1 MATPESEVAR
11 ITASVPSRSGS
22 SVVIVTS
29 ACQSSVRSISS
40 TVPDR
45 LPRDEDLVAGD
56 ELAAGLEEEVV
67 LVAVVAPEEQD
78 DHDDECRDQRA
89 DSGDASDSRASL

>member
-1 MATPESEVAR
+1 MATPESEVER

-29 ACQSSVRSISS
+29 ACQSSVRSML
-40 TVPDR
+40 VDR
-45 LPRDEDLVAGD
+45 ADLLPRDEDLVAVD
-56 ELAAGLEEEVV
+56 ELSPGLEDEVV
-67 LVAVVAPEEQD
+67 LVAVAAPEEQD
-78 DHDDECRDQRA
+78 DHDDECRYQRA